1 MSLNPF
7 VYLKK
12 SEKVNVCLWDTDM
25 SQERITCRRENDVVR
40 DLGRDRTYLLAGAV
54 PVVERTNGGKPTWV
68 YHFDKKTGAGL
79 HFERSGD
86 LVQLQTTPAL
96 LHKFV
101 DSNFLGQLVN
111 ITPGIGMILLAAALG
126 FFLAGTIFG
135 LFG

>member
-1 MSLNPF
+1 MSWNPF

-12 SEKVNVCLWDTDM
+12 SEKVAVCLWDNDL
-25 SQERITCRRENDVVR
+25 SHDRITCRREGDVVR

-54 PVVERTNGGKPTWV
+54 PIVERVAGKPTWV
-68 YHFDKKTGAGL
+68 YHLDRKTGAGL
-79 HFERSGD
+79 RFERSGD
-86 LVQLQTTPAL
+86 LVSLQTTPEL

-111 ITPGIGMILLAAALG
+111 VMPGIGMILLAFGLG